1 MDKGLPLYHV
11 ERIIQETKER
21 IEDGSHIIYVN
32 GSYKN
37 DDDPVGKLMHD
48 FRCTSSIDMFDDEL
62 KNTVKY
68 FKETEGERRQMCKA
82 MEALDIS
89 EEDMKIMAGFG
100 GGMFIGSTC
109 GALVGSIAA
118 LSKMVCKTKAHEM
131 LPELRPLIQ
140 KHTRNFKELLG
151 NLDCAHIK
159 PVHHSTDPN
168 IKCMNTCLLAAK
180 ALEKTMEE
188 EHLL

>member
-1 MDKGLPLYHV
+1 MTILEENVKKYYQSGYNCS
-11 ERIIQETKER
+11 ETLL
-21 IEDGSHIIYVN
+21 HACN
-32 GSYKN
+32 
-37 DDDPVGKLMHD
+37 
-48 FRCTSSIDMFDDEL
+48 
-62 KNTVKY
+62 
-68 FKETEGERRQMCKA
+68 ETYQ
-82 MEALDIS
+82 LDIS

-159 PVHHSTDPN
+159 PVHH
-168 IKCMNTCLLAAK
+168 MY
-180 ALEKTMEE
+180 
-188 EHLL
+188 EHLFIGGKSSRKNNGGRTPIIGFFLFSYIRNNLSTR

>member
-1 MDKGLPLYHV
+1 
-11 ERIIQETKER
+11 
-21 IEDGSHIIYVN
+21 
-32 GSYKN
+32 
-37 DDDPVGKLMHD
+37 
-48 FRCTSSIDMFDDEL
+48 
-62 KNTVKY
+62 
-68 FKETEGERRQMCKA
+68 
-82 MEALDIS
+82 
-89 EEDMKIMAGFG
+89 
-100 GGMFIGSTC
+100 MFIGSTC

-118 LSKMVCKTKAHEM
+118 LSKMVCKTKAHDM

-159 PVHHSTDPN
+159 PLHHSTDPN

>member
-1 MDKGLPLYHV
+1 MTILEENVKKYYQSGYNCS
-11 ERIIQETKER
+11 ETLL
-21 IEDGSHIIYVN
+21 HACN
-32 GSYKN
+32 
-37 DDDPVGKLMHD
+37 
-48 FRCTSSIDMFDDEL
+48 
-62 KNTVKY
+62 
-68 FKETEGERRQMCKA
+68 ETYQ
-82 MEALDIS
+82 LDIS

-159 PVHHSTDPN
+159 PVHHSTDPILLNTKINLNTILFIFLFMHLTIGMN
-168 IKCMNTCLLAAK
+168 IIKYTDLLIRNHD
-180 ALEKTMEE
+180 M
-188 EHLL
+188 

>member
-1 MDKGLPLYHV
+1 MTILEENVKKYYQSGYNCS
-11 ERIIQETKER
+11 ETLL
-21 IEDGSHIIYVN
+21 HACN
-32 GSYKN
+32 
-37 DDDPVGKLMHD
+37 
-48 FRCTSSIDMFDDEL
+48 
-62 KNTVKY
+62 
-68 FKETEGERRQMCKA
+68 ETYQ
-82 MEALDIS
+82 LDIS
-89 EEDMKIMAGFG
+89 EEDMKMMAGFG
-100 GGMFIGSTC
+100 G
-109 GALVGSIAA
+109 
-118 LSKMVCKTKAHEM
+118 AHEM

-159 PVHHSTDPN
+159 PLHHSTDPN

>member
-1 MDKGLPLYHV
+1 MTILEENVKKYYQSGYNCS
-11 ERIIQETKER
+11 ETLL
-21 IEDGSHIIYVN
+21 HACN
-32 GSYKN
+32 
-37 DDDPVGKLMHD
+37 
-48 FRCTSSIDMFDDEL
+48 
-62 KNTVKY
+62 
-68 FKETEGERRQMCKA
+68 ETYQ
-82 MEALDIS
+82 LDIS
-89 EEDMKIMAGFG
+89 EEDMKMMAGFG